1 MAETKWAILKFEDT
15 VTAERK
21 AKIASSG
28 VFRQFL
34 YCINHNS
41 VYGMWSERRKAFGEE
56 DFVNCGAVTKSAC
69 VEETRD
75 QLRARLNAAE

>member
-41 VYGMWSERRKAFGEE
+41 VYGM
-56 DFVNCGAVTKSAC
+56 
-69 VEETRD
+69 
-75 QLRARLNAAE
+75 